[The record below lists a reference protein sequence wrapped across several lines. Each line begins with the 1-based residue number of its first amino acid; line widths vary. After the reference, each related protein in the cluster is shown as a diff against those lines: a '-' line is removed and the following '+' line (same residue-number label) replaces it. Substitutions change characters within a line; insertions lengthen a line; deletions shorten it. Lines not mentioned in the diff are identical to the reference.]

1 MNPIAFLGDKESI
14 TGFKAFGV
22 STYIVD
28 DPEKVKPVFDE
39 VIKNQHKLVFIT
51 EDLADYLDDE
61 INKYFT
67 QAYPIISIF
76 PGLKESSASGEEKI
90 LRIIELTVGS
100 NILKEK

>member
-14 TGFKAFGV
+14 TGFRAFGV
-22 STYIVD
+22 AIYIVD
-28 DPEKVKPVFDE
+28 DSEKAKPVFDE

-51 EDLADYLDDE
+51 EDLAEHLEEE

-76 PGLKESSASGEEKI
+76 PGLKESSSSGEEKI